1 MDTDF
6 RPSDLNKY
14 DNKAKEEAI
23 ILLKQ
28 FFKETLV
35 YENPDKYAVDII
47 MEKDKKKLYFE
58 VEYKEFANLV
68 ILASEGLHIAE
79 RKKKFYK
86 DNKCSHI
93 TFLDNYRRNDT
104 IVMNGIDWT
113 IALDTRDWN
122 YSQDLAWK
130 VLNLTDTT
138 ILKLDENGNLAIAG
152 ELYENT
158 NTAPP
163 NVIFKIANVLWL
175 TRAGDL
181 YLVKELM
188 EVIL

>member
-93 TFLDNYRRNDT
+93 TFLDNYRRAIIIKNNTLKKAKT
-104 IVMNGIDWT
+104 ITKGCWRGSNYYP
-113 IALDTRDWN
+113 
-122 YSQDLAWK
+122 YSQFIEIK
-130 VLNLTDTT
+130 
-138 ILKLDENGNLAIAG
+138 LKDCS
-152 ELYENT
+152 LYKKKSKW
-158 NTAPP
+158 
-163 NVIFKIANVLWL
+163 IKC
-175 TRAGDL
+175 
-181 YLVKELM
+181 KEQK
-188 EVIL
+188 